1 MKKFILLFLF
11 CYLFGSMAWSSAEN
25 ENLCIYDPKKCSD
38 ERVCFWATTKIKDQK
53 VWASSNS
60 WGGHIREANVR
71 GLSCS
76 VTTRVSTDT
85 TKEYEKEIKKLKVL
99 LKNLEDQNAYER
111 RRNTEI
117 RSKYANT
124 IDQLEELR
132 NQFREPTQNKLI
144 SFMGYRDDLFLTLY
158 FLIHLFI
165 IFAFFVFLII
175 ERSRSKL
182 LMENDGLDFEGTSYN
197 TVVSSGIGAIP
208 YAIFR
213 FIFRPLILLSL
224 ISLIVWS
231 GYLMKWMV
239 MLPALGIILLIISFN
254 SPFLRVLFP
263 IFILGGA
270 TDLLLRFL

>member
-1 MKKFILLFLF
+1 M
-11 CYLFGSMAWSSAEN
+11 
-25 ENLCIYDPKKCSD
+25 
-38 ERVCFWATTKIKDQK
+38 
-53 VWASSNS
+53 
-60 WGGHIREANVR
+60 
-71 GLSCS
+71 
-76 VTTRVSTDT
+76 
-85 TKEYEKEIKKLKVL
+85 
-99 LKNLEDQNAYER
+99 
-111 RRNTEI
+111 I

-208 YAIFR
+208 YAIFD
-213 FIFRPLILLSL
+213 L
-224 ISLIVWS
+224 
-231 GYLMKWMV
+231 
-239 MLPALGIILLIISFN
+239 
-254 SPFLRVLFP
+254 FL
-263 IFILGGA
+263 
-270 TDLLLRFL
+270 DH